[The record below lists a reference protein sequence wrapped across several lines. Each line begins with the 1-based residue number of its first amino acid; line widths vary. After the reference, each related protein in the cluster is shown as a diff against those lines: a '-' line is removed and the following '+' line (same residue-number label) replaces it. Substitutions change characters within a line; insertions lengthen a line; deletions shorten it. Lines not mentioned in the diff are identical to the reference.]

1 MRGGRVGAIV
11 IDFSRDCAEPAEKE
25 KERCRLG
32 SLSVSLI
39 RALGR
44 FARQIAI
51 PKTVKDFHETSGYF
65 CGKLRDYGSRL
76 ERI

>member
-1 MRGGRVGAIV
+1 V

-39 RALGR
+39 RALGH

-51 PKTVKDFHETSGYF
+51 PKTVKDFHQTCGYF
-65 CGKLRDYGSRL
+65 CGKLGSM
-76 ERI
+76 EVS